1 MDIKKI
7 LGNLIH
13 IIHFGIGYLL
23 LIIIYFVNN
32 KKILF
37 LLLLFYI
44 ILLILWIMFYEC
56 ILTPIEYF
64 FDNTD
69 QKDYEQKD
77 FIFFLKYF
85 NINNKN
91 QRNIAITIFVIM
103 IFIIILKICILKYVY

>member
-23 LIIIYFVNN
+23 LIIIYFI
-32 KKILF
+32 KDRKILY

-56 ILTPIEYF
+56 ILTPIEHF
-64 FDNTD
+64 FN
-69 QKDYEQKD
+69 KIEEKD

-85 NINNKN
+85 NVNNKN

-103 IFIIILKICILKYVY
+103 TFIIMTKIYLLNYN